1 MIGFLLRLRYVAV
14 VVVLLFCIHSLG
26 LIGLGA
32 FRAYEAY
39 RDLPTTIDSSGPDR
53 PAIRIAQSVDALFF
67 GLMLFVLALGT
78 ASLFLRNVRDEAD
91 PRLPSWVRAPNLSA
105 LKMLLWEAI
114 LITLVVET
122 LVSFI
127 TDIDNLRWQLMILPG
142 AILVL
147 SIGLFLMKAAGSKSE
162 H

>member
-1 MIGFLLRLRYVAV
+1 VIGFLLKMRYIAV
-14 VVVLLFCIHSLG
+14 VVVLLFCIHSVG
-26 LIGLGA
+26 LISLGA

-39 RDLPTTIDSSGPDR
+39 RNLPTTADSAGADR
-53 PAIRIAQSVDALFF
+53 PSIRIAQSVDALFF

-78 ASLFLRNVRDEAD
+78 ASLFLRNIHDESD
-91 PRLPSWVRAPNLSA
+91 PRLPSWVKVPNLSA

-127 TDIDNLRWQLMILPG
+127 TDIDNLRWQLLILPA

-147 SIGLFLMKAAGSKSE
+147 SLGLFLMKLGAKGE

>member
-1 MIGFLLRLRYVAV
+1 MIAFLLRMRYIAVA
-14 VVVLLFCIHSLG
+14 VVLLFLIHSVG
-26 LIGLGA
+26 LIGIGA

-39 RDLPTTIDSSGPDR
+39 RHLPSTIDSPEATR
-53 PAIRIAQSVDALFF
+53 PAIRIAQSVDSLFF
-67 GLMLFVLALGT
+67 GLMLFVLSLGT
-78 ASLFLRNVRDEAD
+78 ASLFLRDSRDEAD
-91 PRLPSWVRAPNLSA
+91 PRLPNWVKVPNLSA

-122 LVSFI
+122 LVTFI
-127 TDIDNLRWQLMILPG
+127 TDVDNLRWQLLILPA

-147 SIGLFLMKAAGSKSE
+147 SVGLYLMRKTE

>member
-1 MIGFLLRLRYVAV
+1 MIAILLKMRYIAV
-14 VVVLLFCIHSLG
+14 VVVVLFCIHSVG
-26 LIGLGA
+26 LISLGA

-39 RDLPTTIDSSGPDR
+39 RDLPTTANSTGADR
-53 PAIRIAQSVDALFF
+53 PSIRIAQSVDALFF

-78 ASLFLRNVRDEAD
+78 ASLFLRNIRDEPD
-91 PRLPSWVRAPNLSA
+91 PRLPSWVKVPNLSA

-127 TDIDNLRWQLMILPG
+127 TEIDNLRWQLLILPM

-147 SIGLFLMKAAGSKSE
+147 SMGLFLMKAGARGE